1 MSGDE
6 SAPPPKRAKH
16 FHDAPPS
23 AGPDHDTA
31 AEIDR
36 SHRLAASS
44 KILLRMSA
52 KKGAKGRA
60 SDVSG
65 HNFVVDRNE
74 TQDETRTQ
82 ETTNLGEAVSL
93 ENHQCIKCH
102 NNDQLEQSMKNMD
115 NRMSKVEGE
124 IAELRADFQGLR
136 ELLLER
142 LPPAPL
148 PTAHV
153 APAPQPTPSSTIR
166 NIPRYRAPE
175 GVLPP
180 TTRKRTRDED
190 PEQIAAAEKRRERE
204 EQRRIRMEQEMER
217 RAKRA
222 EAERARRARKIAE
235 AKAAE
240 EAEAS
245 GRPQQTLA
253 PMTPK
258 APPKKSRPSRPLPSG
273 PVFDMTQTPRFDKF
287 SLTQQII
294 ALAERD
300 KAPETPGA
308 PSLRLP
314 PERVPHAVFLLISE
328 SLPTHS
334 RASLTEL
341 RALWG
346 GTSARRVGEWLPI
359 KMPYLHAAMN
369 FALVGPYLTT
379 VRVGHR
385 NFVMDDPKWP
395 REIEEVQ
402 VPKLT
407 TSIMAAA
414 VGLLRDASSNSGA
427 FARDAC
433 IICDQQSPDT
443 PQNWRRWLDK
453 KTYDPSTLP
462 ISYQGPMDTMC
473 GIPFASF
480 LKDIRT
486 GDAKK
491 KR

>member
-190 PEQIAAAEKRRERE
+190 PEQIAAAEKRRGERNSE
-204 EQRRIRMEQEMER
+204 GFEWNR
-217 RAKRA
+217 
-222 EAERARRARKIAE
+222 RRARKIAE

-395 REIEEVQ
+395 KEVQ

-462 ISYQGPMDTMC
+462 ISYQGPMDTMWDSVC
-473 GIPFASF
+473 VVFEGHPN
-480 LKDIRT
+480 
-486 GDAKK
+486 G
-491 KR
+491 